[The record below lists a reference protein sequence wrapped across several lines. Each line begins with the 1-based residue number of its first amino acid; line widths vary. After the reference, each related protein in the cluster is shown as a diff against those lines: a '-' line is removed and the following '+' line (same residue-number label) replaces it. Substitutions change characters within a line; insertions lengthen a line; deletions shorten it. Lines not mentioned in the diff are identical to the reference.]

1 MYLDYNTDQIH
12 KKLVERFKR
21 MKEKA
26 STLEKNLKSI
36 SKLMSTYA
44 WFKVVMNKWGKPMSI
59 KKKVSF
65 CKKNLKNHRRQP
77 PSLWILEKC
86 RENKTF

>member
-1 MYLDYNTDQIH
+1 MYLDYNTNQIH

-44 WFKVVMNKWGKPMSI
+44 
-59 KKKVSF
+59 
-65 CKKNLKNHRRQP
+65 
-77 PSLWILEKC
+77 
-86 RENKTF
+86 